1 MARLSDDPVFD
12 AMDAIAHILAPGG
25 CNSVVECQ
33 LPKLDVAGSS
43 PVTRSIFLSRTA
55 GALR

>member
-1 MARLSDDPVFD
+1 MDMARLSDDPVFD

-33 LPKLDVAGSS
+33 LPKLNVVGSN
-43 PVTRSIFLSRTA
+43 PITRF
-55 GALR
+55 